1 MSMVLMELVQDL
13 TLKQLRQHQLEDLL
27 SSIRPLD
34 TVVEYTYLHHM
45 IPLLKQSQNSLG
57 ESAPFLCTWAT
68 FLLPVLQDGTYGRIS
83 LLQGMI
89 IMVSSHNCSL
99 ELPADRGDW
108 GCLLELNCGNLTS
121 GVNGSSIE
129 MVDACLTEEE
139 YLEKYL
145 GPRRS
150 SVFLPVCLTYLLIFL
165 VGAMGNV
172 LTCTVISRNK
182 VMWTP
187 TNYYLFSLA
196 VSDLLVLL
204 LGMPLELYEMWQNY
218 PFLLGKGGCYFKTF
232 LFETVCFASILNV
245 TALSVERYIAVV
257 HPLRAKY
264 VVTRTHAKR
273 VILTVWGLS
282 VLCAVPNT
290 SLHGISTLP
299 SRTFGLGGNGNPD
312 AGGNGNPDAGIP
324 DSAICMLV
332 KPRWIYNLTIQ
343 VTTLLF
349 FVLPMLTISILYMLI
364 GLQLK
369 REKMLQAIEAKS
381 GFEQGSFCNLRTQQ
395 QKARRRQVTKML
407 FVLVVVFGIC
417 WAPFHTDRLMWSFI
431 SDWTEEHLETFQY
444 VHIISG
450 VFFYLSSAVNPIL
463 YNLMSTRFREMFKDV
478 MCHRPRRPAPRK
490 HSLSVTRVTLRST
503 LSDTLPSNS
512 AAAGEGEVKG
522 GSLIREK
529 EDKTTFACQ

>member
-1 MSMVLMELVQDL
+1 MS
-13 TLKQLRQHQLEDLL
+13 
-27 SSIRPLD
+27 S
-34 TVVEYTYLHHM
+34 Y
-45 IPLLKQSQNSLG
+45 
-57 ESAPFLCTWAT
+57 
-68 FLLPVLQDGTYGRIS
+68 
-83 LLQGMI
+83 
-89 IMVSSHNCSL
+89 NCSS
-99 ELPADRGDW
+99 EVAADRGGW
-108 GCLLELNCGNLTS
+108 SCLPVRCGNLTS
-121 GVNGSSIE
+121 GTNGSSVE
-129 MVDACLTEEE
+129 PEDACLTEDE

-150 SVFLPVCLTYLLIFL
+150 SVFLPVCLVYLLIFL
-165 VGAMGNV
+165 VGAVGNV
-172 LTCTVISRNK
+172 LTCTVIARNK

-273 VILTVWGLS
+273 VILTVWGVS

-299 SRTFGLGGNGNPD
+299 GQSSGGNGNP
-312 AGGNGNPDAGIP
+312 GAGIP
-324 DSAICMLV
+324 ESAICMLV
-332 KPRWIYNLTIQ
+332 KPRWMYNLTIQ

-349 FVLPMLTISILYMLI
+349 FILPMLTISALYMLI

-369 REKMLQAIEAKS
+369 REKMLQALEAKS
-381 GFEQGSFCNLRTQQ
+381 GFGRDSFCNVRTQQ

-431 SDWTEEHLETFQY
+431 TNWTDDHLETFQY
-444 VHIISG
+444 VHVISG

-463 YNLMSTRFREMFKDV
+463 YNLMSTRFREMFKEV
-478 MCHRPRRPAPRK
+478 MCHRPRHPAPRK

-503 LSDTLPSNS
+503 VSDAPPSSSN
-512 AAAGEGEVKG
+512 AVVEVEVE
-522 GSLIREK
+522 EK
-529 EDKTTFACQ
+529 EDETSFACLKP

>member
-1 MSMVLMELVQDL
+1 MS
-13 TLKQLRQHQLEDLL
+13 
-27 SSIRPLD
+27 S
-34 TVVEYTYLHHM
+34 Y
-45 IPLLKQSQNSLG
+45 
-57 ESAPFLCTWAT
+57 
-68 FLLPVLQDGTYGRIS
+68 
-83 LLQGMI
+83 
-89 IMVSSHNCSL
+89 NCSFDL
-99 ELPADRGDW
+99 MAEKDGWLCPPG
-108 GCLLELNCGNLTS
+108 GKCVNLTS
-121 GVNGSSIE
+121 GMNVSHID
-129 MVDACLTEEE
+129 MDDACLTDEE

-150 SVFLPVCLTYLLIFL
+150 SVFLPICHIYLVIFM
-165 VGAMGNV
+165 VGVVGNV
-172 LTCTVISRNK
+172 LTCTVIARNK

-204 LGMPLELYEMWQNY
+204 LGMPLELYELWQNY

-232 LFETVCFASILNV
+232 IFETVCLASILNV

-273 VILTVWGLS
+273 VILTVWGVS
-282 VLCAVPNT
+282 VLCALPNT
-290 SLHGISTLP
+290 SLHGINVLQRRSTSP
-299 SRTFGLGGNGNPD
+299 AGNITME
-312 AGGNGNPDAGIP
+312 IP
-324 DSAICMLV
+324 DSAICTLV
-332 KPRWIYNLTIQ
+332 KPRWMYNLTIQ

-349 FVLPMLTISILYMLI
+349 FMLPMLTISALYMLI

-369 REKMLQAIEAKS
+369 REKMRQTLEAKT
-381 GFEQGSFCNLRTQQ
+381 GFGQDIFCSIRSQQ

-431 SDWTEEHLETFQY
+431 IDWTDYHLEIFQY

-463 YNLMSTRFREMFKDV
+463 YNLMSTRFREMFKEV
-478 MCHRPRRPAPRK
+478 MCHRPHHITPRK

-503 LSDTLPSNS
+503 LSDAPLSNG
-512 AAAGEGEVKG
+512 AAVVEVEAGDGDVRMKNETCF
-522 GSLIREK
+522 SS
-529 EDKTTFACQ
+529 

>member
-1 MSMVLMELVQDL
+1 M
-13 TLKQLRQHQLEDLL
+13 
-27 SSIRPLD
+27 
-34 TVVEYTYLHHM
+34 
-45 IPLLKQSQNSLG
+45 
-57 ESAPFLCTWAT
+57 SAP
-68 FLLPVLQDGTYGRIS
+68 D
-83 LLQGMI
+83 
-89 IMVSSHNCSL
+89 NCSL
-99 ELPADRGDW
+99 YLMVDKDEWLCPPGEK
-108 GCLLELNCGNLTS
+108 CTNQTS
-121 GVNGSSIE
+121 GVSGSH
-129 MVDACLTEEE
+129 MDLDDACLTK
-139 YLEKYL
+139 YLEEYL

-150 SVFLPVCLTYLLIFL
+150 SVFLPVCLIYLVIFMIG
-165 VGAMGNV
+165 VVGNV
-172 LTCTVISRNK
+172 LTCTVIARNK

-204 LGMPLELYEMWQNY
+204 LGMPLELYELWQNY

-232 LFETVCFASILNV
+232 LFETVCLASILNV

-273 VILTVWGLS
+273 VILTVWGVS
-282 VLCAVPNT
+282 VLCALPNT
-290 SLHGISTLP
+290 SLHGIYILQSHSTSP
-299 SRTFGLGGNGNPD
+299 AGNITLD
-312 AGGNGNPDAGIP
+312 IP

-332 KPRWIYNLTIQ
+332 KPRWMYNLTIQ

-349 FVLPMLTISILYMLI
+349 FFLPMLTISALYMLI

-369 REKMLQAIEAKS
+369 REKMHQALEAKT
-381 GFEQGSFCNLRTQQ
+381 GFGQDSFCNIRTQQ

-407 FVLVVVFGIC
+407 FVLVVVFAIC

-431 SDWTEEHLETFQY
+431 NNWTDNHREIFQY

-463 YNLMSTRFREMFKDV
+463 YNLMSTRFREMFKEV
-478 MCHRPRRPAPRK
+478 MCHRPHHITPRK

-503 LSDTLPSNS
+503 LSDAPFSNG
-512 AAAGEGEVKG
+512 AAVVEAEAEDGEVRMKD
-522 GSLIREK
+522 E
-529 EDKTTFACQ
+529 TTFTC